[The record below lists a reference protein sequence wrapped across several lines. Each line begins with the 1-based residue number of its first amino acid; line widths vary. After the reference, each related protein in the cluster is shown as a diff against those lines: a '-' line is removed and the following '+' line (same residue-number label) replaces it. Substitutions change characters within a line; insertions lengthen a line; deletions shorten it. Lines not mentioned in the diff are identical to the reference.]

1 MTADTLRAIL
11 DLARWAPSGDNTQPW
26 RFEIVSA
33 NHVVVH
39 GFDTRSYCVYD
50 LDGHSSQMAIG
61 ALLES
66 IRIAASGYSLVAEMA
81 RRTDTPDTRP
91 TFDVRFEAAP
101 VPRNALIDYLPV
113 RCVQRRALRTRRL
126 AEDEKRSLEASVGPR
141 YRVLWLEGL
150 SRRWRA
156 ARLLWRNAGLRLTIP
171 EAYEVHRDIIEWHA
185 RFSEDRIP
193 EQALGANWLSARLMQ
208 FAMKRWSRVAFMNR
222 WLGGT
227 LVPRVELDLAPG
239 LACAAHF
246 MIAADSRPKAI
257 DDYVAAGEAMQRFWL
272 TASALVLQL
281 QPEMT
286 PLIFAR
292 YAAEKRSFSRLPN
305 AQPVALAI
313 AEGLAELFGTAA
325 AACGVFMGRI
335 GAGPAASARSLRL
348 PLEKLVVHTP

>member
-1 MTADTLRAIL
+1 
-11 DLARWAPSGDNTQPW
+11 
-26 RFEIVSA
+26 
-33 NHVVVH
+33 
-39 GFDTRSYCVYD
+39 VYD

-91 TFDVRFEAAP
+91 TFDVRFEAEP

-126 AEDEKRSLEASVGPR
+126 AEDEKSSLEASVGAR

-246 MIAADSRPKAI
+246 MIAADNRPKAI

-272 TASALVLQL
+272 TASALGLQL

-292 YAAEKRSFSRLPN
+292 YAAEERSFSRLPN
-305 AQPVALAI
+305 AQAVALAI
-313 AEGLAELFGTAA
+313 AEGVAELFGTAA